1 MRYYSEFRAIASKL
15 GSNDAD
21 TMYRHYRAW
30 HKASLPVN
38 ADMVE
43 KSIRKYMQDYIP
55 DVSMRAVS
63 ELLGES
69 SDRMLRWLREMEVP
83 VTDTIKGYLYICTG
97 FFCDERHPDEQQTG
111 ASRVRGRM

>member
-1 MRYYSEFRAIASKL
+1 MRYYSEFRVVASKM

-43 KSIRKYMQDYIP
+43 KSIRQYVQDHIP

-69 SDRMLRWLREMEVP
+69 SDRCSAGCEKW
-83 VTDTIKGYLYICTG
+83 KS
-97 FFCDERHPDEQQTG
+97 Q
-111 ASRVRGRM
+111 